1 MIPLTPKVIASKEAF
16 LEHFKKALSLY
27 EKEEW
32 EDALERFR
40 KAAEAF
46 MKIYI
51 FLHFGDELG
60 QDILDGKKDF
70 QNNPLPSPHN
80 ILMLNDMFDLQAQV
94 RFWSISQYS
103 NYYSRVKDLQRKG
116 NSFSHDNNDKE
127 PLIRFATL
135 CKSQVIE
142 LAHGLYS
149 DLGENLPQVF
159 KIESEHNDFEC
170 TLSDWKDFYD
180 FTEEFENRCRYILVA
195 PKEYNNCSI
204 EALGILR
211 KIKWSTI
218 VDFNPRT
225 KVEGLYKSFG
235 KEVDEKCIPLMITQF
250 RERNIASNSSGNT
263 INWIFANGLNTVP
276 ETVTIDFRSWRSK
289 KYHKLISNVI
299 EDSNRN
305 SISRLCIVIV
315 NIEIDYLAEIVREL
329 ADIDGIENDLIR
341 IAYCSSNIELRKEV
355 EAQLQNFDFNSH
367 VFNLSISELVSG
379 IASVT
384 KHEESGN
391 IIFIPGKT
399 KDKEDELLDATDK
412 YSRLFDLGIHIVHQ
426 NIADTCEETALPI
439 PNFFSGCRIT
449 WRELAEEVD
458 VSRDL
463 FEELKLKI
471 TGLLDNS
478 KQSVKFD
485 LFHQPGAGGT
495 TISLRLA
502 YSLRGKYPTIILT
515 SYDKTKSY
523 DKLSELISIVNMP
536 VLAISEA
543 SDIRENDVRDL
554 ILRCNK
560 RKQVVVFLVI
570 KRELKRQKK
579 SSGSLSMSLTDKIRG
594 NDEKARFISK
604 LKLYT
609 NKSETIRALEDLP
622 VTSSE
627 VIDYALALSQG
638 TYSKSKLSDY
648 VKEYLN
654 QLPDDQIRFVSFVC
668 LIYHYS
674 QLRVSQL
681 LFRKMFKQNLDE
693 FLRTNGEKYI
703 LKILVQESEN
713 GEATEYWRPRFS
725 IFAEIAL
732 HILLGDGTDNETWK
746 DKLPLYAK
754 DLITVIK
761 ENNPSLV
768 DESKRL
774 LTNVF
779 LERGNEDF
787 LGVESDWNSIVFNEQ
802 FSMLLKDIGEKADE
816 QKNILLLLANSFPR
830 ESHFWAHLGRF
841 VYEKAESSLEYKEAI
856 DYIERAFSEGGNI
869 DYNIQHIAGMCFRR
883 EIEYYKR
890 NNQELPF
897 DELEEL
903 TEKSKCYFEKS
914 REIQPT
920 NIYAYISEVQLLSC
934 VLEYGMFLSKHNDFR
949 QFLLDADYSWFLE
962 QYEIMNE
969 LIDDANI
976 VLQQQEQLG
985 ESMRVMRSR
994 SMLRLKESQSK
1005 SYMGDYQTSLP
1016 MISKLIEKSP
1026 REQRPR
1032 LRTTYVRSLLLS
1044 KVQGDKTKLTEAW
1057 AKLSDN
1063 ECRIVNDYLTTNVKQ
1078 DSSNIYSLRLWFD
1091 FVRYSKYEINDNEI
1105 ISRLTMMYEN
1115 SQERSLNRGQ
1125 AAYYLMILKS
1135 IQLIK
1140 QGFSIIERPF
1150 DEIKKFREECQRISS
1165 YDKYS
1170 YEWLQDLSGIKG
1182 IVNYRQ
1188 KGEKTVLMDFSG
1200 TITDV
1205 FSPQQG
1211 TIRLDCGLDAFFWP
1225 IHGNFSRDKDVSEK
1239 VLFKIGFRHDGLAA
1253 YDVHRENEIVTI
1265 NNTQEEIPAE
1275 IETLQQNDEDKEK
1288 VEIYKTDSEHALAKG
1303 PVILGKIDLN
1313 SLTRGKN
1320 GSK

>member
-1 MIPLTPKVIASKEAF
+1 MITLTSKVKASKESF
-16 LEHFKKALSLY
+16 LEHSKKAISFCK
-27 EKEEW
+27 KEEW
-32 EDALERFR
+32 EEALERFR

-46 MKIYI
+46 MKVYIYNT
-51 FLHFGDELG
+51 FGDELG
-60 QDILDGKKDF
+60 QEIIDGQKDEF
-70 QNNPLPSPHN
+70 GNSLPSPHRK
-80 ILMLNDMFDLQAQV
+80 LMLQNMIDLQARHQ
-94 RFWSISQYS
+94 FWNSTQFG
-103 NYYSRVKDLQRKG
+103 NYNSRVKDLQLKG
-116 NSFSHDNNDKE
+116 NKFSHDNENKDE
-127 PLIRFATL
+127 LYRYALL
-135 CKSQVIE
+135 CKSQIIE
-142 LAHGLYS
+142 LAYGLYS
-149 DLGENLPQVF
+149 DLDEKVPDIFRLELEQINNEF
-159 KIESEHNDFEC
+159 KMP
-170 TLSDWKDFYD
+170 DWKEFYD
-180 FTEEFENRCRYILVA
+180 FVEEFENRCRYILIA
-195 PKEYNNCSI
+195 PKDYGNCSI

-211 KIKWSTI
+211 HIKWSTI

-225 KVEGLYKSFG
+225 KDNGLYKSFG
-235 KEVDEKCIPLMITQF
+235 KELDEKCIPLMITQLH
-250 RERNIASNSSGNT
+250 ERNIASNSSGNT
-263 INWIFANGLNTVP
+263 INWIFANGLDTVP
-276 ETVTIDFRSWRSK
+276 ETVTNVFKTWRSK
-289 KYHKLISNVI
+289 KYHKLVSNII

-305 SISRLCIVIV
+305 SISRLCIVFV
-315 NIEIDYLAEIVREL
+315 DTEIDYMVEIVREL
-329 ADIDGIENDLIR
+329 ADLDGIDNDLIR
-341 IAYCSSNIELRKEV
+341 IAYCSSSIDLRMEV
-355 EAQLQNFDFNSH
+355 ECQLQNFDFNYH

-384 KHEESGN
+384 RQEEAKN

-412 YSRLFDLGIHIVHQ
+412 YSRLFDSGIHIVHQ

-439 PNFFSGCRIT
+439 PNFFSGNKIT
-449 WRELAEEVD
+449 WKELSEEVD

-463 FEELKLKI
+463 FEELKIKI

-502 YSLRGKYPTIILT
+502 YSLRNKYPTIILS
-515 SYDKTKSY
+515 SYDKAKSY

-536 VLAISEA
+536 LLAIVEA
-543 SDIRENDVRDL
+543 SEIRENDVMEL
-554 ILRCNK
+554 IMRFNK
-560 RKQVVVFLVI
+560 QKQVIVFLVV

-594 NDEKARFISK
+594 NDEKSRFISK

-609 NKSETIRALEDLP
+609 NKSETIRALENLP

-638 TYSKSKLSDY
+638 TYNKSKLSEY
-648 VKEYLN
+648 VKGYLS

-674 QLRVSQL
+674 QLKVSQL
-681 LFRKMFKQNLDE
+681 LFRKMFKQDIDN
-693 FLRTNGEKYI
+693 FLRINGEKYI
-703 LKILVQESEN
+703 LKILIQESEN

-725 IFAEIAL
+725 IFAEIVL
-732 HILLGDGTDNETWK
+732 HILLGDGTGNDNWK
-746 DKLPLYAK
+746 DQLPLYAK
-754 DLITVIK
+754 DLIYVIK

-779 LERGNEDF
+779 LERGNEDV

-802 FSMLLKDIGEKADE
+802 FSMLLKDIGDKTEE
-816 QKNILLLLANSFPR
+816 QKNILLLLANSFPH
-830 ESHFWAHLGRF
+830 EPHFWAHLGRF
-841 VYEKAESSLEYKEAI
+841 VYEKAENYLEYKEAF
-856 DYIERAFSEGGNI
+856 DYIGRALSEGGDI
-869 DYNIQHIAGMCFRR
+869 DYNIQHIAGMCYRR
-883 EIEYYKR
+883 EIEFYKR
-890 NNQELPF
+890 NDLELSF
-897 DELEEL
+897 DELEVL
-903 TEKSKCYFEKS
+903 TEKSKYYFEKS

-920 NIYAYISEVQLLSC
+920 NIYAYISEIQLLSC
-934 VLEYGMFLSKHNDFR
+934 VLEYGMFLSKHNNFR
-949 QFLLDADYSWFLE
+949 QFLLDIDYCWFLE

-985 ESMRVMRSR
+985 KSIRVMKSR
-994 SMLRLKESQSK
+994 SMLSLKESQSK
-1005 SYMGDYQTSLP
+1005 FYMGEYQTSLP
-1016 MISKLIEKSP
+1016 IISKLIEKSP

-1032 LRTTYVRSLLLS
+1032 LRMTYVRSLLLS
-1044 KVQGDKTKLTEAW
+1044 KVKGDKNKLTEAW
-1057 AKLSDN
+1057 AELGNN
-1063 ECRIVNDYLTTNVKQ
+1063 ECRVVNDYLTTNIKQ
-1078 DSSNIYSLRLWFD
+1078 DSSNVYSLRLWFD

-1115 SQERSLNRGQ
+1115 SQEKSLNRGQ

-1135 IQLIK
+1135 IQLIRK
-1140 QGFSIIERPF
+1140 GFSLTDRLI
-1150 DEIKKFREECQRISS
+1150 DEIKNYKEECRRISS

-1182 IVNYRQ
+1182 IVNYKQ
-1188 KGEKTVLMDFSG
+1188 KGDKTELMDVAG
-1200 TITDV
+1200 TIIDV

-1211 TIRLDCGLDAFFWP
+1211 TIRLECGLDAFFWP

-1253 YDVHRENEIVTI
+1253 YDVHRENEIVTKKD
-1265 NNTQEEIPAE
+1265 TQEDVPSE
-1275 IETLQQNDEDKEK
+1275 IETLQQNDKDEDE
-1288 VEIYKTDSEHALAKG
+1288 VEIYKTDSEQALVKG
-1303 PVILGKIDLN
+1303 PVILGKMDLN
-1313 SLTRGKN
+1313 SLPK
-1320 GSK
+1320 K